1 MEKRCE
7 SITPLF
13 LFLGVFAEKLPKG
26 FTSAIVCDII
36 TSPVTRARRH
46 EYAFRL
52 WINAF

>member
-26 FTSAIVCDII
+26 FTSAIVCDIM
-36 TSPVTRARRH
+36 TPLVTRARGH
-46 EYAFRL
+46 GHAFRL